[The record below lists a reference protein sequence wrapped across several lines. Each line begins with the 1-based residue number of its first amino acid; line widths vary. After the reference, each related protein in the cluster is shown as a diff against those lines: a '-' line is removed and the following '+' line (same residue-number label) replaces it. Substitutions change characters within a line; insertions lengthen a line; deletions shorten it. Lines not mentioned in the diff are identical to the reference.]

1 MNEEEKMQEKIY
13 EMEEEKI
20 QMDKGKLQ
28 EQIDKL
34 ERQRMEL
41 KVEKGEA
48 FHCKKCRK
56 VVIKSQY
63 ATEQEKHQL
72 CYICLDIKR
81 NTEKRQMLLEKF
93 KDATLTDLSLT
104 RGEITVMILETDSKK
119 FTFTLGCWEDDHHMS
134 FDEYDKDE
142 VKR

>member
-1 MNEEEKMQEKIY
+1 MNEEERIQKRIS

-34 ERQRMEL
+34 ERQRLEL

-56 VVIKSQY
+56 IVIKSSLELEGDKQ
-63 ATEQEKHQL
+63 QL
-72 CYICLDIKR
+72 CWDCLDMKR

-104 RGEITVMILETDSKK
+104 SGEITEIILETDSKK
-119 FTFTLGCWEDDHHMS
+119 FTFTLDCWEDDHHMS

-142 VKR
+142 E